1 MSHPSSIIVTRQN
14 AIVVGGSMAG
24 LLAARVLSD
33 HFTSVTVFERD
44 RLPEGFEPRKSVPQG
59 RHVHG
64 LLGRGQ
70 AILLELFPG
79 LVEDLVAD
87 GAVVGDISL
96 DTRWYQ
102 YGGYKVRF
110 DSGFRGLLMSRPLIE
125 GHIRRRVLAL
135 RNVRLVQECDV
146 HALTAT
152 DDHARVTG
160 VTVQRRANGAPTEM
174 MPADLV
180 VDAGGIGTHAP
191 KWLESMGYARAP
203 EQEITI
209 GVGYTTRLYRR
220 RPDDLPGAKCAII
233 SPTPPNERRLGVL
246 FPVEGDRWMVT
257 LGGWLGDH
265 APADEA
271 GFLEFARSL
280 PAPDIHAVIEKAEPV
295 SEFAVHKFRSNLR
308 RNYEK
313 LTRVPD
319 GYVVVGDA
327 LCSFNPIYGQGMT
340 TCALEAK
347 VLDGSVRAGRDDLAG
362 LPRRFYRQVAKVI
375 DIPWKLAAGADFAYP
390 GVEGM
395 KAPGTDL
402 INWYVGHAQ
411 RAVLY
416 DRRVLAAFLEVMNL
430 MKPPTSLFNPRIVWR
445 VLRSTRECTKH
456 GPAIAWTALT

>member
-1 MSHPSSIIVTRQN
+1 MSHSSSIVVANRRQG
-14 AIVVGGSMAG
+14 AVVVGGSMAG

-33 HFTSVTVFERD
+33 HFTNVTVFERD
-44 RLPEGFEPRKSVPQG
+44 RLPESFEPRRSVPQG

-64 LLGRGQ
+64 LLARGQ

-79 LVEDLVAD
+79 IVEDLVAD

-102 YGGYKVRF
+102 YGGYKARF
-110 DSGFRGLLMSRPLIE
+110 DSGRRGLLMSRPLME
-125 GHIRRRVLAL
+125 GHIRKRVLAL
-135 RNVRLVQECDV
+135 PNVRLVQECDV
-146 HALTAT
+146 LGLTAV
-152 DDHARVTG
+152 DRGHVTG
-160 VTVQRRANGAPTEM
+160 VTVQRRTDGAATEM
-174 MPADLV
+174 MPSDLV
-180 VDAGGIGTHAP
+180 VDAAGIGTHAAR
-191 KWLESMGYARAP
+191 WLEVLGYARAP
-203 EQEITI
+203 EQEIRI

-220 RPDDLPGAKCAII
+220 RPEDLPGAKCAII
-233 SPTPPNERRLGVL
+233 APTPPDERRLGVL
-246 FPVEGDRWMVT
+246 FPIEGDRWMVT

-295 SEFAVHKFRSNLR
+295 SEFAVHKFPSNLR

-313 LTRVPD
+313 LARVPE

-340 TCALEAK
+340 TSALEAK
-347 VLDGSVRAGRDDLAG
+347 VLDGSLRAGRDDLVG
-362 LPRRFYRQVAKVI
+362 LPRRFYREVAKVI

-390 GVEGM
+390 GVEGV
-395 KAPGTDL
+395 KAPGTDF

-411 RAVLY
+411 RAVIH
-416 DRRVLAAFLEVMNL
+416 DRYVFAAFLDVMNL
-430 MKPPTSLFNPRIVWR
+430 MKPPTSLFDPRIVWR
-445 VLRSTRECTKH
+445 VLRSNRPRGK
-456 GPAIAWTALT
+456 ALAPG